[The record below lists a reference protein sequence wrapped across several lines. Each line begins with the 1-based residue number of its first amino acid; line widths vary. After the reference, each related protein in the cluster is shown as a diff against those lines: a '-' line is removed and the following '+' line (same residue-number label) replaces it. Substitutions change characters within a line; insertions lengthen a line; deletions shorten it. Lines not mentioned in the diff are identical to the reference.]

1 MSDLQTTYTKLRP
14 KIKGKWLE
22 YLRSDRF
29 TQTVAKMR
37 VTKQCLPSTIEQ
49 HGLGHCC
56 LGVLNQLAV
65 DESFLDTF
73 TFNNRNQAPTR
84 DVTDWAHLD
93 RGAMKHLM
101 GMNDGDYNPK
111 DRSPKERTNRR
122 NFYEIAE
129 WIDANL

>member
-1 MSDLQTTYTKLRP
+1 MSDLQIKYAKLRP

-22 YLRSDRF
+22 YLRSNRF

-37 VTKQCLPSTIEQ
+37 VTNQCLPSTIKS

-65 DESFLDTF
+65 DEGFLDTF
-73 TFNNRNQAPTR
+73 RYNNRNQAPTR

-93 RGAMKHLM
+93 RKAMKHLM
-101 GMNDGDYNPK
+101 GMNDGDYNPTE
-111 DRSPKERTNRR
+111 REPKARLNRK
-122 NFYEIAE
+122 NFDEIAE
-129 WIDANL
+129 WIDVNL